1 MVNAFAEGAKEAGHE
16 VEILHVGKMKI
27 NGWLACEYCHTKGEG
42 KCVQKDDMEKVMPA
56 YKEADMVVFASPIDF
71 AEIKLYL
78 QFNDKLVLRRYSR
91 RKKRGP
97 QVRKG
102 KAMLQI
108 NTNSLKITNCLF
120 DLQRT
125 IMPDADDAE
134 WLSCVCL

>member
-1 MVNAFAEGAKEAGHE
+1 MKKRLLSIWTVKESCRQDGRRSTASGT
-16 VEILHVGKMKI
+16 IL
-27 NGWLACEYCHTKGEG
+27 TR
-42 KCVQKDDMEKVMPA
+42 
-56 YKEADMVVFASPIDF
+56 KESCRPDGLRLTASGTTSLRAVRF
-71 AEIKLYL
+71 GNRENKLYL